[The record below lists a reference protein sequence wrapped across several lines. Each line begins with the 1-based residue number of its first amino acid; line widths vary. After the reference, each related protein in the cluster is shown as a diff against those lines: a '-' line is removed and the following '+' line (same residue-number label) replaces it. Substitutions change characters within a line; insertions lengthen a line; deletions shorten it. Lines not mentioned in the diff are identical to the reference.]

1 MARYIKANP
10 KVAAYLNL
18 QNDRNTV
25 KDGNY
30 ILWQSDLLTFGPLT
44 RLSETLAAI
53 GAIALMPHEAR
64 EEQDGTELRPLPTA
78 TDPRFVIPAPAP
90 VETPEPEVPA
100 EPVEGDAPGE
110 ITEQPDNGAD
120 PVEVPGDADAPTEGD
135 TPDEME
141 SHADEAAEPEVKTTA
156 KRTTKKA

>member
-100 EPVEGDAPGE
+100 EPIEGDAPGE
-110 ITEQPDNGAD
+110 ITEQPDNGD
-120 PVEVPGDADAPTEGD
+120 TPTEIPGD
-135 TPDEME
+135 TPDEAE

>member
-64 EEQDGTELRPLPTA
+64 EEQDGTKLRPLPTA

-100 EPVEGDAPGE
+100 EPIEGDAPSE
-110 ITEQPDNGAD
+110 ITEQPDNGD
-120 PVEVPGDADAPTEGD
+120 TPSEVPGDADAPTV
-135 TPDEME
+135 
-141 SHADEAAEPEVKTTA
+141 EAAESEVKTTA

>member
-30 ILWQSDLLTFGPLT
+30 ILWQSDLLPFGPLT

-64 EEQDGTELRPLPTA
+64 EEQDGVQLRPLPIA
-78 TDPRFVIPAPAP
+78 TDPRFEIPVSVPT
-90 VETPEPEVPA
+90 ETPEPETPA
-100 EPVEGDAPGE
+100 EPAED
-110 ITEQPDNGAD
+110 TEQPDDNAGEIENPAETENAD
-120 PVEVPGDADAPTEGD
+120 GQEAPT
-135 TPDEME
+135 
-141 SHADEAAEPEVKTTA
+141 SK
-156 KRTTKKA
+156 

>member
-10 KVAAYLNL
+10 KVAQFLNL

-30 ILWQSDLLTFGPLT
+30 ILWQNDLLAFGPLT

-64 EEQDGTELRPLPTA
+64 EEQDGVKMRPLPTA
-78 TDPRFVIPAPAP
+78 TDPRFEVPAP
-90 VETPEPEVPA
+90 VETTEPETPA
-100 EPVEGDAPGE
+100 APVEGDASGENPDDNAQQPG
-110 ITEQPDNGAD
+110 NGA
-120 PVEVPGDADAPTEGD
+120 EPTEGD
-135 TPDEME
+135 NPG
-141 SHADEAAEPEVKTTA
+141 EVEGQANETTTN
-156 KRTTKKA
+156 KTTKKATV

>member
-30 ILWQSDLLTFGPLT
+30 ILWQSDLLAFGPLT

-78 TDPRFVIPAPAP
+78 TDSRFVIPAPAP
-90 VETPEPEVPA
+90 AETPEPEIPA
-100 EPVEGDAPGE
+100 EPVEEQGTDDTPDD
-110 ITEQPDNGAD
+110 TEQ
-120 PVEVPGDADAPTEGD
+120 PTEGD
-135 TPDEME
+135 TPGENYNPAETDNK
-141 SHADEAAEPEVKTTA
+141 AAEPEVENPDKDA
-156 KRTTKKA
+156 EV

>member
-30 ILWQSDLLTFGPLT
+30 ILWQSDLLPFGPLT

-64 EEQDGTELRPLPTA
+64 EEQDGVQLRPLPIA
-78 TDPRFVIPAPAP
+78 TDPRFEIPVSVPT
-90 VETPEPEVPA
+90 ETPEPETPA
-100 EPVEGDAPGE
+100 EPAEGADD
-110 ITEQPDNGAD
+110 TEQPDDNAGEIENPA
-120 PVEVPGDADAPTEGD
+120 ETENADAQ
-135 TPDEME
+135 
-141 SHADEAAEPEVKTTA
+141 EAP
-156 KRTTKKA
+156 TTK

>member
-10 KVAAYLNL
+10 KVAQFLNL

-30 ILWQSDLLTFGPLT
+30 ILWQSDLLAFGPLT

-64 EEQDGTELRPLPTA
+64 EEQDGTQLRPLPTA
-78 TDPRFVIPAPAP
+78 TDPRFEVPAP
-90 VETPEPEVPA
+90 VETLEPETPT
-100 EPVEGDAPGE
+100 ENEGE
-110 ITEQPDNGAD
+110 NPD
-120 PVEVPGDADAPTEGD
+120 EVPGTGD
-135 TPDEME
+135 E
-141 SHADEAAEPEVKTTA
+141 SQHDGTADEQEVTTP
-156 KRTTKKA
+156 KTKKV

>member
-44 RLSETLAAI
+44 RLGETLAAI

-64 EEQDGTELRPLPTA
+64 EEQDGAVLRPLPTA
-78 TDPRFVIPAPAP
+78 TDSRFVIPAPAP

-100 EPVEGDAPGE
+100 EHVEGGASSE
-110 ITEQPDNGAD
+110 TTELPNNEGDTIEA
-120 PVEVPGDADAPTEGD
+120 PGDADAPTEGD
-135 TPDEME
+135 TPDEVE

>member
-10 KVAAYLNL
+10 KVAQFLNL

-30 ILWQSDLLTFGPLT
+30 ILWQNDLLAFGPLT

-64 EEQDGTELRPLPTA
+64 EEQDGTQLRLLPTA
-78 TDPRFVIPAPAP
+78 TDPRFEVPAPAP
-90 VETPEPEVPA
+90 VEIPEPE
-100 EPVEGDAPGE
+100 
-110 ITEQPDNGAD
+110 T
-120 PVEVPGDADAPTEGD
+120 PTENEGENPETPTGD
-135 TPDEME
+135 E
-141 SHADEAAEPEVKTTA
+141 SQHDGIADEQEVTTP
-156 KRTTKKA
+156 KTKKV

>member
-10 KVAAYLNL
+10 KVAQYLNL

-44 RLSETLAAI
+44 RFSETLAAI

-64 EEQDGTELRPLPTA
+64 EEQDGTQLRPLPTA

-90 VETPEPEVPA
+90 ATTPEPEIPTEPIKGDASGENTDEATA
-100 EPVEGDAPGE
+100 EP
-110 ITEQPDNGAD
+110 Q
-120 PVEVPGDADAPTEGD
+120 
-135 TPDEME
+135 
-141 SHADEAAEPEVKTTA
+141 VKTTA
-156 KRTTKKA
+156 KRTSKKTTV

>member
-30 ILWQSDLLTFGPLT
+30 ILWQSDLLAFGPLT
-44 RLSETLAAI
+44 RLSETLVAI

-78 TDPRFVIPAPAP
+78 TDPRFVIPAPVPA
-90 VETPEPEVPA
+90 ETPQPEIPA
-100 EPVEGDAPGE
+100 EPVEEPTTDENPDN
-110 ITEQPDNGAD
+110 TEQP
-120 PVEVPGDADAPTEGD
+120 TEDD
-135 TPDEME
+135 TPGE
-141 SHADEAAEPEVKTTA
+141 SENTDNAENTDEPEVETVK
-156 KRTTKKA
+156 

>member
-30 ILWQSDLLTFGPLT
+30 ILWQSDLLPFGPLT

-64 EEQDGTELRPLPTA
+64 EEQDGVQLRPLPTA
-78 TDPRFVIPAPAP
+78 TDPRFEIPVSVPT
-90 VETPEPEVPA
+90 ETPETPA
-100 EPVEGDAPGE
+100 EPAEGADD
-110 ITEQPDNGAD
+110 TEQPDDNAGEIENPAETDNAD
-120 PVEVPGDADAPTEGD
+120 GQEAPT
-135 TPDEME
+135 
-141 SHADEAAEPEVKTTA
+141 SK
-156 KRTTKKA
+156 